1 MKKFDLNNIKETDIN
16 LIPKSTTPTG
26 SYICTWWC
34 QNSAANDLNNDSNGS
49 SKIRDALNQEFI
61 FDEEKY
67 YHPQKKE
74 DRADL
79 IFLLDDGWDIP
90 IGAHDDGGHNFYY
103 GSVDPDSVKFA
114 RFGNTPEERLKG
126 MSDKTKEMGYAG
138 LGLWISPQ
146 ECGREEF
153 KTESPREYWE
163 TRARWCD
170 YAGIL
175 YWKVDWGAHDYDDD
189 YRRLIS
195 ECAKKYAPNLL
206 VEHAVVQKPLTHN
219 NHNSEFISERIARVS
234 KLMTFSDVYRTY
246 DVTEPFEN
254 VCTLGRA
261 HEALVCANI
270 PEDKEIRGK
279 GLINGENLYSIS
291 AALGLT
297 VGIMNYN
304 KNAAACINWH
314 RISPPF
320 GIRSAPYIYS
330 EEMLTDSLFCE
341 SELCT
346 WAPCY
351 SMTVEETA
359 PAIMAR
365 NCPLPIVSTCDAHAP
380 FIVASKNPVTNAYSV
395 ASVCRTVDPNPN
407 AAFPSNVTLLEVDP
421 NFSVGVFGLYN
432 SLTLSLTEPLGD
444 SYSILAQDMLSDAAL
459 DVTQYVTAKDNCITI
474 DGKLLRIIGK
484 WTRGHRDYS
493 DPSLVLKIYK

>member
-1 MKKFDLNNIKETDIN
+1 MKKFHIEKIIKTDVN
-16 LIPKSTTPTG
+16 LIPPKGGVTG
-26 SYICTWWC
+26 DYVCTWWC
-34 QNSAANDLNNDSNGS
+34 QNSAANDVNNESGGS

-67 YHPQKKE
+67 YHPLKKK

-90 IGAHDDGGHNFYY
+90 IGAHNDGGHNFYY

-114 RFGNTPEERLKG
+114 RFGETPEERLKG

-153 KTESPREYWE
+153 KTESSREYWK

-189 YRRLIS
+189 YRKLIS

-219 NHNSEFISERIARVS
+219 NYSNEFTKERAARVS
-234 KLMTFSDVYRTY
+234 NLMTFSDVYRTY
-246 DVTEPFEN
+246 DVTDPFES

-261 HEALVCANI
+261 HEALTSANI
-270 PEDKEIRGK
+270 PKNKEIRGK
-279 GLINGENLYSIS
+279 GLINGENLYSVS

-304 KNAAACINWH
+304 KDAAACINWH

-330 EEMLTDSLFCE
+330 EEMLTDTLFCE
-341 SELCT
+341 SELCS

-365 NCPLPIVSTCDAHAP
+365 NCPLPDVKKTDTHAP
-380 FIVASKNPVTNAYSV
+380 FVIASKNPQTNAYSV
-395 ASVCRTVDPNPN
+395 AAVVRTVDPTPH
-407 AAFPSNVTLLEVDP
+407 AAFLADVTIRKVDP
-421 NFSVGVFGLYN
+421 NYPVGVFGLYN

-444 SYSILAQDMLSDAAL
+444 SYSILAQDMLSDTAL
-459 DVTQYVTAKDNCITI
+459 DITHYVTVKENCIFI
-474 DGKLLRIIGK
+474 DGKLLRIVGK
-484 WTRGHRDYS
+484 WTRGHRDCS
-493 DPSLVLKIYK
+493 DPSLVLKIFK